1 MPAVSTSC
9 PGRLSPGSEGP
20 RCRPAV
26 LGDSRLGPWS
36 RGVDQLSQGTRARV
50 PVPAVS
56 NSCPGRLRPV
66 SLDPRSRPA
75 APGDSGPCLRS
86 QGSTRYPGRPG
97 AGFQCPRVR
106 PAVWGASGPC
116 PWARGVDQL
125 PRETV
130 VPGARPDVPGEQGP
144 GSSACGVD
152 QLSRVTRARIRGP
165 AGSTR
170 CLGRLELGSEGPP
183 DRPALPADSGA

>member
-1 MPAVSTSC
+1 MSQGPWGPPAVPGNSGPCPWNRGVDQLPRETRAHACGPGGSIRY
-9 PGRLSPGSEGP
+9 PGRPEAGFLCL

-26 LGDSRLGPWS
+26 L
-36 RGVDQLSQGTRARV
+36 
-50 PVPAVS
+50 
-56 NSCPGRLRPV
+56 
-66 SLDPRSRPA
+66 
-75 APGDSGPCLRS
+75 GDSGPCLRS